1 MKKILRIIAM
11 LCILLILIGIVAHQ
25 RKEIHKLE
33 CKTLNAF
40 RIVRQK
46 INVQNE
52 S

>member
-1 MKKILRIIAM
+1 MQVFL
-11 LCILLILIGIVAHQ
+11 LVVVLILIGIVAHQ

-46 INVQNE
+46 INVQNK